1 MEPSQSNQ
9 LQTGSSSSSS
19 EFRLRPETTVTAH
32 YLAVVCR
39 DLAHRRLHKGF
50 FQWLRHDDLVNREL
64 AQSIYAQAQTTAMD
78 PQSDSVTGAGTRIR
92 TFVDA
97 AVQKDDEST
106 HASTEERSGAQS
118 AGQSET
124 LQTDSSASDNNSSD
138 PQRSTASR
146 ASRNSSSASWFSSVE
161 VYSENSEESWT
172 NGSTRSTCTPSYT
185 GSVRSSRTTSSMSS
199 TTAEGVRLPRAP
211 RVQGNMSEVVRRQ
224 HNFQA
229 NMSEVGRRQH
239 NFQASPLR
247 SMQPQIC
254 CR

>member
-19 EFRLRPETTVTAH
+19 GFRPRPETTITVH
-32 YLAVVCR
+32 YLAAVCR
-39 DLAHRRLHKGF
+39 NLALRRLHQGF
-50 FQWLRHDDLVNREL
+50 YQWLRHDREL
-64 AQSIYAQAQTTAMD
+64 AQSIHAQAQTTAMD
-78 PQSDSVTGAGTRIR
+78 LQSDSVTGAGAGMR

-106 HASTEERSGAQS
+106 HASTEEHRSGAQS
-118 AGQSET
+118 SGQGEI
-124 LQTDSSASDNNSSD
+124 LPTDSSASDNNSSD

-146 ASRNSSSASWFSSVE
+146 ASRNSSSASWFSTVE
-161 VYSENSEESWT
+161 VYSEDSQESWT
-172 NGSTRSTCTPSYT
+172 SRSTGTTCTPSYT
-185 GSVRSSRTTSSMSS
+185 LSVLSNRTTSSMSS

-211 RVQGNMSEVVRRQ
+211 FVQGNMSEVGQ
-224 HNFQA
+224 
-229 NMSEVGRRQH
+229 RQH
-239 NFQASPLR
+239 NFQASPLM

>member
-9 LQTGSSSSSS
+9 PQTGSSSSSS

-106 HASTEERSGAQS
+106 HASTEEERSGAQS
-118 AGQSET
+118 AGQSER

-138 PQRSTASR
+138 P
-146 ASRNSSSASWFSSVE
+146 SWFSPVE

-172 NGSTRSTCTPSYT
+172 NRSTRSTCTPSYT
-185 GSVRSSRTTSSMSS
+185 GSVLSNRTTSSMSS